1 MQYALIGERLAHSFS
16 PELHRSFGR
25 YDYACLE
32 LAPSELGS
40 FLKARRFEGLNVTIP
55 YKQAVIPYLDR
66 LDPRAAA
73 IGAVNTVVKRD
84 GLLWG
89 YNTDF
94 GGMAEAICHLLA
106 PLSAGQSP
114 ALAGKTLL
122 ILGTGGSSKTALA
135 VCAALGAT
143 EVFRVSRR
151 EQAGVLSY
159 EQLLKRF
166 GGPRPSAGPS
176 APEAPRQLVILNCTP
191 VGMFPDWERLPLRPA
206 ALPGLA
212 GVFDCVYNPLRT
224 RLVLETRGLGLPAG
238 GGLEMLVRQAAL
250 ACGLFTG
257 SAVEEGQI
265 LGTLSALGR
274 SRENL
279 VLIGMP
285 GCGKSTVGSLLA
297 KALGKPFV
305 DLDAVIEARAGK
317 PVAAIFAEAGE
328 GRFRELESALVQE
341 LAGQGGQLIATG
353 GGTVLR
359 EENLRRLRQ
368 NGRIFFLDRPPE
380 ALRPSPERP
389 LGDTAEKLRG
399 LYRQRYGLYRAAAD
413 CVISCRGTAEQAFT
427 AALAAWRSL
436 E

>member
-89 YNTDF
+89 YNTDY

-106 PLSAGQSP
+106 HLSAGQSP

-206 ALPGLA
+206 ALPGLVDDQMA
-212 GVFDCVYNPLRT
+212 KLQFS
-224 RLVLETRGLGLPAG
+224 
-238 GGLEMLVRQAAL
+238 QA
-250 ACGLFTG
+250 
-257 SAVEEGQI
+257 
-265 LGTLSALGR
+265 LS
-274 SRENL
+274 EIWK
-279 VLIGMP
+279 VIGECNKYIDQTQP
-285 GCGKSTVGSLLA
+285 WV
-297 KALGKPFV
+297 LGKDPEKKGLLGNV
-305 DLDAVIEARAGK
+305 LLTLAECVRLDY
-317 PVAAIFAEAGE
+317 
-328 GRFRELESALVQE
+328 
-341 LAGQGGQLIATG
+341 
-353 GGTVLR
+353 GT
-359 EENLRRLRQ
+359 
-368 NGRIFFLDRPPE
+368 
-380 ALRPSPERP
+380 
-389 LGDTAEKLRG
+389 
-399 LYRQRYGLYRAAAD
+399 
-413 CVISCRGTAEQAFT
+413 
-427 AALAAWRSL
+427 
-436 E
+436 